1 MVNAPTAVDNERRG
15 DRCRSVNAPEPPHER
30 PHHELLALLR
40 DAIDGEGF
48 VLCAQ
53 PVVDLATGEVVK
65 HEFTLVLRAPGGGLI
80 PSSQFLPVADR
91 FGLTGD
97 VDDLLIRAAAGAAG
111 DGDAVALDVQAGSVS
126 DPDLARRTEDAL
138 AQAGAAPGLITFE
151 LSEECLTANLP
162 AASAFLLRMH
172 ELGCTITGD
181 QFGTGSAGFGYL
193 EQLPLDCLKIDAC
206 FIEDLQ
212 WTPSDEQFVR
222 AFVQLAH
229 GLGLTA
235 AADGV
240 GDDTTRAVL
249 EDAGVQEAQGP
260 LFGDA
265 VTVTEDG
272 VASLHP
278 VRGAPHER

>member
-1 MVNAPTAVDNERRG
+1 MNALE
-15 DRCRSVNAPEPPHER
+15 APHDR

-40 DAIDGEGF
+40 DAIDGHGF

-53 PVVDLATGEVVK
+53 PVIDLATGEVLK
-65 HEFTLVLRAPGGGLI
+65 HEFTLLLRAPAGDLI
-80 PSSQFLPVADR
+80 PSRQFFPVAER
-91 FGLTGD
+91 FGLTGE
-97 VDDLLIRAAAGAAG
+97 VDDVLIRSAADAAH
-111 DGDAVALDVQAGSVS
+111 DGDAVAVDVQAASVA
-126 DPDLARRTEDAL
+126 DPDLARRTEEAL

-151 LSEECLTANLP
+151 LSEECLTANVP
-162 AASAFLLRMH
+162 ASSAFLRRMH
-172 ELGCTITGD
+172 ELGCIIVGD

-193 EQLPLDCLKIDAC
+193 KALPLDCLKIDAC

-240 GDDTTRAVL
+240 TDDASRTVL
-249 EDAGVQEAQGP
+249 EDAGVEEAQGP

-265 VTVTEDG
+265 VQVSEDG
-272 VASLHP
+272 VLSPPSVHS
-278 VRGAPHER
+278 APDALST

>member
-1 MVNAPTAVDNERRG
+1 VNAL
-15 DRCRSVNAPEPPHER
+15 EPPHDR

-40 DAIDGEGF
+40 EAIDGEGF

-65 HEFTLVLRAPGGGLI
+65 HEFTLLLRASGGELI

-91 FGLTGD
+91 FGLTGE
-97 VDDLLIRAAAGAAG
+97 VDDVLIRSAAGAAH
-111 DGDAVALDVQAGSVS
+111 DGDAVTLDVQAGSVA
-126 DPDLARRTEDAL
+126 DPDLASRTEQAI
-138 AQAGAAPGLITFE
+138 AQGGAAPELITFE
-151 LSEECLTANLP
+151 LSEECLTANVP
-162 AASAFLLRMH
+162 AASAFLVRMH

-181 QFGTGSAGFGYL
+181 QFGTGSASFGYL
-193 EQLPLDCLKIDAC
+193 KQLPLDGLKIDAC

-222 AFVQLAH
+222 AFVALAH

-240 GDDTTRAVL
+240 IDEATRAVL
-249 EDAGVQEAQGP
+249 EDAGVEQAQGP
-260 LFGDA
+260 LFGDPEP
-265 VTVTEDG
+265 VEEDG
-272 VASLHP
+272 MVSRHP
-278 VRGAPHER
+278 ARSAPQAH